1 MPGFLKVYAY
11 YSPTLKKWNIDLS
24 LSLHKLDIILT
35 VLFSQLFYN
44 FIFLYDDRNIPVFP
58 DGRATEY
65 KIWPKTWTLLCS

>member
-24 LSLHKLDIILT
+24 LSLHKLDIIIT

-44 FIFLYDDRNIPVFP
+44 FIFLYDDRNISCLP
-58 DGRATEY
+58 
-65 KIWPKTWTLLCS
+65 